1 MVRAGSLL
9 REISMVFKVGK
20 RLDER
25 RSMYIELY
33 CFDKCRANEAIRLG
47 FQSASEEEK
56 YFGLIII
63 IFFLFIYLRIFR
75 IGPIL

>member
-63 IFFLFIYLRIFR
+63 IFFFIYLFKNF
-75 IGPIL
+75 